1 MRSKLVGKIFASTSD
16 KTAQKSHTITQ
27 HDSHKKSH
35 LRRLVVGSLLSIGF
49 SLAAPSLVSA
59 ADAPARILLKVADQ
73 KGGIRA
79 QLESAGELKNLPYD
93 IKWSEF
99 PAAAPLLEALNA
111 GAVDIG
117 FAGDA
122 PLIFALAA
130 GAPLKAIGVNKTD
143 PYGTAIIANADSPLS
158 GAASL
163 KGKRIATGRG
173 SIGHYLVLASLA
185 SVGLKT
191 SDVSFKFLSP
201 VDAKAALSGNSVD
214 AWATWEP
221 YTALAE
227 KTEHAKIVVNGRG
240 LSAGLSY
247 LIAHESAIK
256 DKRAALQDFLQRLA
270 RAQRWSNEHVDAF
283 AATLSELIGVPK
295 EVAKLSWERRQGKW
309 VPIDDI
315 VIKTQQ
321 HTADVYTEAG
331 IIPRKIDVSVSFDR
345 SFPLQ
350 K

>member
-1 MRSKLVGKIFASTSD
+1 MPLN
-16 KTAQKSHTITQ
+16 
-27 HDSHKKSH
+27 
-35 LRRLVVGSLLSIGF
+35 LSIDRPSRLAHLSRLLGAGLF
-49 SLAAPSLVSA
+49 ALGLAAAPLLQA
-59 ADAPARILLKVADQ
+59 ADAPARILLKVGDQ
-73 KGGIRA
+73 KGGVRA
-79 QLESAGELKNLPYD
+79 QLEAAGELKNLPYD

-99 PAAAPLLEALNA
+99 PAAAPLLESLNA
-111 GAVDIG
+111 GAIDVG
-117 FAGDA
+117 YAGDA

-130 GAPLKAIGVNKTD
+130 GAPLKAIGVNKSD
-143 PYGTAIIANADSPLS
+143 PFGTAIIANADSPLA

-173 SIGHYLVLASLA
+173 SIGHYVALAALESA
-185 SVGLKT
+185 GLKA

-201 VDAKAALSGNSVD
+201 VDAKAALAGKSVD

-227 KTEHAKIVVNGRG
+227 RSEHAKIVVNGRG

-247 LIAHESAIK
+247 LIVHESAL
-256 DKRAALQDFLQRLA
+256 DRKRAALQDFLQRLT
-270 RAQRWSNEHVDAF
+270 RAQSWSNDHVDEY
-283 AATLSELIGVPK
+283 AATLADLIGVPK
-295 EVAKLSWERRQGKW
+295 DVAKLSWSRRQAKW
-309 VPIDDI
+309 VAIDDN

-321 HTADVYTEAG
+321 HTADVYAEAG
-331 IIPRKIDVSVSFDR
+331 IIQQRLDVAKSFDR